1 MRRKSRIVLWLLL
14 GGIFSII
21 TLTGCRTLNPSVPEN
36 RTEEEYVLEN
46 SFKPFF
52 NFLAAEKKDLSTVQ
66 EYGSYL
72 LEQEN
77 PSSTLQ
83 HHKIDLD
90 RKGNILE
97 GNYNIGYNDGE
108 PNSTDNFTNHY
119 L

>member
-1 MRRKSRIVLWLLL
+1 MKKALKILLTII
-14 GGIFSII
+14 GGILIMI
-21 TLTGCRTLNPSVPEN
+21 TLNGCRTLNSSVPEN

-52 NFLAAEKKDLSTVQ
+52 NFLAAEKKDISTVQ
-66 EYGSYL
+66 EYSSYL

-77 PSSTLQ
+77 PSSTSQ
-83 HHKIDLD
+83 HHKIDLE

-108 PNSTDNFTNHY
+108 PNSTDNFTNYY